1 MKDNSYNKRK
11 VGLPPGTIFYTG
23 DKADKNIDM
32 ELYLFDGK
40 KSLRK
45 NLKENDDLSFL
56 KNENNLVWLN
66 VNGIHNVEL
75 INNIGNILNI
85 NSLVLEDLTNINQR
99 VKIEVWE
106 DYLFIVLKM
115 TGINSITKDI
125 EYEQVSFILGK
136 NYLITFQE
144 KAGDVFDTVR
154 KRIEIPNSKIFQR
167 GIGYL
172 TYALIDVIA
181 DNYFVVLDKLEEKTD
196 RLERKILNEFSDKLV
211 EKILKLKGELAVLKK
226 GIYPIREISAKFQSQ
241 DVISY
246 FGKNNK
252 MYLLD
257 LHDHGITICD
267 IIENMTSR
275 TSELFQLYYSILS
288 NDMNNVMKVLAI
300 ISTIFMPLSFLA
312 GLYGM
317 NFKYMPELE
326 WNYGYFI
333 ILGIMAVLVIIMII
347 IFKKKKWL

>member
-23 DKADKNIDM
+23 DKADKNINM

-333 ILGIMAVLVIIMII
+333 ILGIMAVLVITMII

>member
-1 MKDNSYNKRK
+1 MKENIYSRRK

-23 DKADKNIDM
+23 DKVNKNIEM
-32 ELYLFDGK
+32 ELYSFDGAEVQ
-40 KSLRK
+40 RK
-45 NLKENDDLSFL
+45 AFNESEDLSFL
-56 KNENNLVWLN
+56 KEEGKFNWLN
-66 VNGIHNVEL
+66 INGIHNIEL
-75 INNIGNILNI
+75 INKIGQVLGI

-106 DYLFIVLKM
+106 NYLFIVLKM
-115 TGINSITKDI
+115 AGFSTRNRVV
-125 EYEQVSFILGK
+125 EYEQISFILGK

-144 KAGDVFDTVR
+144 KEGDVFDTIR
-154 KRIEIPNSKIFQR
+154 KRIEMPGSKIFQR

-172 TYALIDVIA
+172 TYAMIDVIA
-181 DNYFVVLDKLEEKTD
+181 DNYFVVLDSIEEKID
-196 RLERKILNEFSDKLV
+196 RLERKILNDFSDKLA
-211 EKILKLKGELAVLKK
+211 EKILKLKAELSVLKK
-226 GIYPIREISAKFQSQ
+226 GIYPIREISAKLQSE
-241 DVISY
+241 DVLPY
-246 FGKNNK
+246 FGKSNK
-252 MYLLD
+252 MYLSD

-317 NFKYMPELE
+317 NFKYMPELD
-326 WNYGYFI
+326 WTYGYFI
-333 ILGIMAVLVIIMII
+333 VLAIMAVLVIGMII
-347 IFKKKKWL
+347 IFKNKKWM

>member
-333 ILGIMAVLVIIMII
+333 ILGIMAVLVITMII

>member
-56 KNENNLVWLN
+56 KNENNFVWLN

-115 TGINSITKDI
+115 TGISSITKDI

-333 ILGIMAVLVIIMII
+333 ILGIMAVLVITMII

>member
-1 MKDNSYNKRK
+1 MKDNFYNKRK

-172 TYALIDVIA
+172 SYALIDVIA

-333 ILGIMAVLVIIMII
+333 ILGIMAVLVITMII

>member
-1 MKDNSYNKRK
+1 MENYSYSKRK

-23 DKADKNIDM
+23 DKADKNVNM
-32 ELYLFDGK
+32 ELYSFDGK
-40 KSLRK
+40 ETIKK
-45 NLKENDDLSFL
+45 NFKEDSDLSFL
-56 KNENNLVWLN
+56 KEEGKLIWLN
-66 VNGIHNVEL
+66 VNGIHNTEL
-75 INNIGNILNI
+75 IDKIGNILNI
-85 NSLVLEDLTNINQR
+85 NSLVLEDLTNVNQR

-115 TGINSITKDI
+115 AGFSTRNKNI

-144 KAGDVFDTVR
+144 KQGDVFDTVR
-154 KRIEIPNSKIFQR
+154 NRIEAPSSKVFQK

-181 DNYFVVLDKLEEKTD
+181 DNYFVVLDRLEEKTD
-196 RLERKILNEFSDKLV
+196 RLERKILNEFSDKLA
-211 EKILKLKGELAVLKK
+211 EKILQLKGELAVLKR
-226 GIYPIREISAKFQSQ
+226 GIYPIREVSAKFQNE
-241 DVISY
+241 DTILY
-246 FGKNNK
+246 FGKSNK
-252 MYLLD
+252 MYLAD

-267 IIENMTSR
+267 AIENMISR

-317 NFKYMPELE
+317 NFSYMPELA
-326 WNYGYFI
+326 WRYGYFI
-333 ILGIMAVLVIIMII
+333 ILGIMAVLVVGMLIV
-347 IFKKKKWL
+347 FKKKKWL

>member
-333 ILGIMAVLVIIMII
+333 ILGIMVVLVIIMII

>member
-56 KNENNLVWLN
+56 KNENNFVWLN

-333 ILGIMAVLVIIMII
+333 ILGIMVVLVITMII

>member
-1 MKDNSYNKRK
+1 M
-11 VGLPPGTIFYTG
+11 
-23 DKADKNIDM
+23 
-32 ELYLFDGK
+32 
-40 KSLRK
+40 
-45 NLKENDDLSFL
+45 
-56 KNENNLVWLN
+56 
-66 VNGIHNVEL
+66 
-75 INNIGNILNI
+75 
-85 NSLVLEDLTNINQR
+85 LEDLTNINQR

-115 TGINSITKDI
+115 AGFSTRNKNI

-144 KAGDVFDTVR
+144 KQGDVFDTVR
-154 KRIEIPNSKIFQR
+154 SRIEAPSSKVFQK

-181 DNYFVVLDKLEEKTD
+181 DNYFVVLDRLEEKTD
-196 RLERKILNEFSDKLV
+196 RLERKILNEFSDKLA
-211 EKILKLKGELAVLKK
+211 EKILQLKGELAVLKK
-226 GIYPIREISAKFQSQ
+226 GIYPIREVSAKFQNE
-241 DVISY
+241 DTILY
-246 FGKNNK
+246 FGKSNK
-252 MYLLD
+252 MYLAD

-267 IIENMTSR
+267 AIENMISR

-317 NFKYMPELE
+317 NFSYMPELA
-326 WNYGYFI
+326 WRYGYFI
-333 ILGIMAVLVIIMII
+333 ILGIMAVLVVGMLIV
-347 IFKKKKWL
+347 FKKKKWL